1 MVLDENSN
9 NLTGAVISVT
19 GINHDITSG
28 RQEGSFCSLSPV
40 ELGTICKPEQPAIKD
55 AVGEEPEEGKVPDMG
70 AKRKHGIKQPDV
82 DEEILSLLE

>member
-19 GINHDITSG
+19 GINHDVTSG

-40 ELGTICKPEQPAIKD
+40 ELGTICKD
-55 AVGEEPEEGKVPDMG
+55 AGGEEPEEGKVPDMG